1 MDGVLNLLKP
11 AGMTSHDA
19 VASIRRLFR
28 TKKVGHTGTLDPM
41 AVGVLPV
48 CVGSATRAVE
58 YLESD
63 DKEYRCEL
71 LLGLGTD
78 TCDMW
83 GANTGGIKAAA
94 AADVDDTTIGKA
106 AVADV
111 ETGASGAAAGS
122 EEFMATAVAVNAADV
137 SEAEVR
143 ACLCDMVGAQRQL
156 PPIYSAIRVNGK
168 KLYEYARSGEAVEI
182 KPRNVEIYSIKPIS
196 IFHEPGRIL
205 IDVHCSKGTYIR
217 SLCRD
222 IGDRL
227 GCGAVMSELIRVRS
241 GSFKLADS
249 VTFEDIFEKIEA
261 AEHIAREEIM
271 STRLEHPL
279 PREVADML
287 LPVDKM
293 LSGFGRLRLSET
305 ERLKYVNGGKIAF
318 RNAELLE
325 ENIISKKDRFSNI
338 YLVYDSDDRFI
349 GTAAADA
356 DRKIYKVGK
365 VFVR

>member
-78 TCDMW
+78 TCDVW

-94 AADVDDTTIGKA
+94 AADVEIG
-106 AVADV
+106 V
-111 ETGASGAAAGS
+111 SGAAAGS

-227 GCGAVMSELIRVRS
+227 GCRAVMSELIRVRS
-241 GSFKLADS
+241 GSFKLADA

-305 ERLKYVNGGKIAF
+305 ERLKYVNGSKIAF

>member
-19 VASIRRLFR
+19 VASVRRLFR

-78 TCDMW
+78 TCDVW

-94 AADVDDTTIGKA
+94 A
-106 AVADV
+106 ADV

-241 GSFKLADS
+241 GSFKLADA
-249 VTFEDIFEKIEA
+249 VTFEDIFEKIES

-271 STRLEHPL
+271 SSRLEHSL

>member
-19 VASIRRLFR
+19 VASVRRLFR

-41 AVGVLPV
+41 AIGVLPV

-78 TCDMW
+78 TCDVW

-94 AADVDDTTIGKA
+94 AADV
-106 AVADV
+106 
-111 ETGASGAAAGS
+111 ETDASGAAAGS
-122 EEFMATAVAVNAADV
+122 EEFMATAVAVKAADV

-241 GSFKLADS
+241 GSFKLADA
-249 VTFEDIFEKIEA
+249 VTFEDIFEKIGA
-261 AEHIAREEIM
+261 VEHIAREEIM
-271 STRLEHPL
+271 SSRLEHSL

-325 ENIISKKDRFSNI
+325 ENIISQKNRFSNI